1 MIAQMPHAR
10 LVTVGINYEKKGLD
24 MGIKNK
30 KNLLPFCFSSAT
42 T

>member
-10 LVTVGINYEKKGLD
+10 LVTVGINYEKKDWIWELKK
-24 MGIKNK
+24 I